1 MSKKFSNEAAFLK
14 TKYANTSF
22 NFIVKSSLITYFI
35 LSIVFLF
42 LYLISSRKLGT
53 NKTIAFIFFQGTPLV
68 RKPSII
74 IYWPFPLDNALAFL
88 LTITLALIMALLLM
102 RQVLFLIPLDEKNPT
117 SSLKHLIMPQF
128 GKNDHAEFNVEKNAQ
143 KNHFLLGLTS
153 LVLYTVTYLTFMA
166 TTLQGLVAST
176 TTNDLVLLVLGIGG
190 GLILSI
196 LVGIVGVL
204 EGIGKRLGGVGF
216 ISFFGV
222 MTIFVAF
229 LEWIL
234 SGNVTYGNLPL
245 SLTGIG
251 IIGGG
256 VGFLAGVIILER
268 IILSKL
274 GVNNGSRE
282 QKKSPS

>member
-1 MSKKFSNEAAFLK
+1 M
-14 TKYANTSF
+14 
-22 NFIVKSSLITYFI
+22 
-35 LSIVFLF
+35 
-42 LYLISSRKLGT
+42 
-53 NKTIAFIFFQGTPLV
+53 
-68 RKPSII
+68 
-74 IYWPFPLDNALAFL
+74 
-88 LTITLALIMALLLM
+88 
-102 RQVLFLIPLDEKNPT
+102 
-117 SSLKHLIMPQF
+117 
-128 GKNDHAEFNVEKNAQ
+128 
-143 KNHFLLGLTS
+143 
-153 LVLYTVTYLTFMA
+153 
-166 TTLQGLVAST
+166 
-176 TTNDLVLLVLGIGG
+176 LGIGG